1 MSLINPLTGRK
12 IQYGGVTHRRLL
24 QIVDEVDQ
32 ALADDIVQH
41 GGTVPLIGKVAE
53 KTAKEDKDFFSSL
66 LDKSKSLNELH
77 PSHGK
82 TSSETIVMPKSKYA
96 LISSVMPPA
105 PEEHSWYHHHAPFAQ
120 NFGDYV
126 CLKRSTLQDLGT
138 FLHDS
143 LITDVHP

>member
-1 MSLINPLTGRK
+1 MSLKNPITGRK
-12 IQYGGVTHRRLL
+12 IRYGGVTHRKLL
-24 QIVDEVDQ
+24 Q
-32 ALADDIVQH
+32 QH
-41 GGTVPLIGKVAE
+41 GGTLPLIGKVVA
-53 KTAKEDKDFFSSL
+53 KTTKENKDFFSAL
-66 LDKSKSLNELH
+66 LDKSRSLNELH
-77 PSHGK
+77 PSQSK
-82 TSSETIVMPKSKYA
+82 NSNENIVLPKSKYA